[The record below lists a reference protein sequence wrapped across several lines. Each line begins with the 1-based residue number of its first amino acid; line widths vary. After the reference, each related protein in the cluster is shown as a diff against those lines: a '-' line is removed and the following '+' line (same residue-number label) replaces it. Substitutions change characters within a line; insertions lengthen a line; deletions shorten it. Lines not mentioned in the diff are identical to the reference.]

1 MKTTTPSDLKRLDTE
16 TKKALD
22 EHAPC
27 EDTMRNVENYFEYK
41 RAKTSLDSFVFEME
55 KLQSRFETFEKA
67 VSQFEPL
74 SRDIVVSQLKV
85 LKSTPSLNDIKTLN
99 YLLDDLSKPED
110 ATLMNGD
117 YGKYSNEYDYNFK
130 AMKGTELEE
139 KYKKEYEKHKDSRE
153 EALPF

>member
-1 MKTTTPSDLKRLDTE
+1 
-16 TKKALD
+16 
-22 EHAPC
+22 
-27 EDTMRNVENYFEYK
+27 
-41 RAKTSLDSFVFEME
+41 ME

-139 KYKKEYEKHKDSRE
+139 KYKKEYEKHYKTAAGLFKQQPLYNTFKKYLSWDHNIINDFVE
-153 EALPF
+153 YLKVNDKEIVPN